1 MTREIVRTLKF
12 RAWDGEHKEM
22 VQAINWFIEIDDG
35 TVWENINVCGE
46 DDLHERYVKL
56 MQFTGLLDKHG
67 KEIYEGDKVK
77 YSNAFESGI
86 AEVRAIFETSNL
98 AFWWTEQETD
108 SPSLYSHCDYFG
120 HAEDLQVI
128 GNIYEDAGLLTN

>member
-1 MTREIVRTLKF
+1 MTRELKF

-67 KEIYEGDKVK
+67 REIYEGDIIK
-77 YSNAFESGI
+77 YKWLSEFPVDVVRWNDRLAEFNAY
-86 AEVRAIFETSNL
+86 
-98 AFWWTEQETD
+98 
-108 SPSLYSHCDYFG
+108 SLQHG
-120 HAEDLQVI
+120 EVI
-128 GNIYEDAGLLTN
+128 GNIYEHAELLEEWA